1 MMAFWKGE
9 SGMNNQGK
17 VTILI
22 ENERG
27 AGCTEE
33 MSNEHGLSML
43 IEKGDTRILMD
54 TGASGAFFKNAQHLG
69 VSLEGLSAIVFS
81 HNHYDHTGGILTL
94 LENCPDTPIYL
105 RAEAKRRF
113 YRKKDNHFNY
123 HGEPQDTFLSQNS
136 RFHFIDQISADVEIA
151 PGFFILNNH
160 LHREDFYC
168 HDRQRFY
175 YQKDGVP
182 VPDDFCH
189 EQFLLMRDPN
199 GDTIFTSCSHNGI
212 INIIDTVRTLFPQD
226 TIRYVIGG
234 FHLKAHRPDQNGV
247 MQETINCSLD
257 FAHQTARHLDQ
268 HVTGHIYTCHCTGEV
283 GCSVL
288 GDILKDKI
296 TYVRTGDV
304 LFL

>member
-1 MMAFWKGE
+1 
-9 SGMNNQGK
+9 MNNQGK

-54 TGASGAFFKNAQHLG
+54 TGATGAFFKNAQQLG

-123 HGEPQDTFLSQNS
+123 HGEPQDTFLSQNN

-168 HDRQRFY
+168 HDRQW
-175 YQKDGVP
+175 
-182 VPDDFCH
+182 
-189 EQFLLMRDPN
+189 LLLSEGRRS
-199 GDTIFTSCSHNGI
+199 GFRTISAMNSFSSCVTPMVTPSLPRAATTESSI
-212 INIIDTVRTLFPQD
+212 SS
-226 TIRYVIGG
+226 IRYA
-234 FHLKAHRPDQNGV
+234 LSSHRIPSA
-247 MQETINCSLD
+247 M
-257 FAHQTARHLDQ
+257 
-268 HVTGHIYTCHCTGEV
+268 
-283 GCSVL
+283 
-288 GDILKDKI
+288 
-296 TYVRTGDV
+296 
-304 LFL
+304 

>member
-1 MMAFWKGE
+1 
-9 SGMNNQGK
+9 MNNQGK

-54 TGASGAFFKNAQHLG
+54 TGASGAFFKNAQQLG

-123 HGEPQDTFLSQNS
+123 HGEPQDTFLSQNN

-151 PGFFILNNH
+151 PGFFVLNNH
-160 LHREDFYC
+160 LHRVFSIME
-168 HDRQRFY
+168 
-175 YQKDGVP
+175 
-182 VPDDFCH
+182 
-189 EQFLLMRDPN
+189 L
-199 GDTIFTSCSHNGI
+199 SHG
-212 INIIDTVRTLFPQD
+212 TKT
-226 TIRYVIGG
+226 
-234 FHLKAHRPDQNGV
+234 
-247 MQETINCSLD
+247 
-257 FAHQTARHLDQ
+257 
-268 HVTGHIYTCHCTGEV
+268 
-283 GCSVL
+283 
-288 GDILKDKI
+288 
-296 TYVRTGDV
+296 
-304 LFL
+304 

>member
-1 MMAFWKGE
+1 
-9 SGMNNQGK
+9 MNNQGK

-54 TGASGAFFKNAQHLG
+54 TGASGAFFKNAQQLG

-123 HGEPQDTFLSQNS
+123 HGEPQDTSFILSTRFLLTLKLLRDFLSS
-136 RFHFIDQISADVEIA
+136 TITFTAKIFIAMTVSAFTIRRMAFRFRTISAMNS
-151 PGFFILNNH
+151 FS
-160 LHREDFYC
+160 
-168 HDRQRFY
+168 
-175 YQKDGVP
+175 
-182 VPDDFCH
+182 
-189 EQFLLMRDPN
+189 
-199 GDTIFTSCSHNGI
+199 SCVTPMVTPSLPRAATTESSI
-212 INIIDTVRTLFPQD
+212 SS
-226 TIRYVIGG
+226 IRYA
-234 FHLKAHRPDQNGV
+234 LSSQ
-247 MQETINCSLD
+247 
-257 FAHQTARHLDQ
+257 
-268 HVTGHIYTCHCTGEV
+268 
-283 GCSVL
+283 
-288 GDILKDKI
+288 KI
-296 TYVRTGDV
+296 PSAM
-304 LFL
+304 

>member
-1 MMAFWKGE
+1 
-9 SGMNNQGK
+9 MNNQGK

-54 TGASGAFFKNAQHLG
+54 TGASGAFFKNAQQLG

-123 HGEPQDTFLSQNS
+123 HGEPQDTFLSQNNRLYFS
-136 RFHFIDQISADVEIA
+136 DQISADV
-151 PGFFILNNH
+151 
-160 LHREDFYC
+160 
-168 HDRQRFY
+168 
-175 YQKDGVP
+175 
-182 VPDDFCH
+182 
-189 EQFLLMRDPN
+189 
-199 GDTIFTSCSHNGI
+199 
-212 INIIDTVRTLFPQD
+212 
-226 TIRYVIGG
+226 
-234 FHLKAHRPDQNGV
+234 
-247 MQETINCSLD
+247 
-257 FAHQTARHLDQ
+257 
-268 HVTGHIYTCHCTGEV
+268 
-283 GCSVL
+283 
-288 GDILKDKI
+288 
-296 TYVRTGDV
+296 
-304 LFL
+304 

>member
-1 MMAFWKGE
+1 
-9 SGMNNQGK
+9 MNNQGK

-54 TGASGAFFKNAQHLG
+54 TGATGAFFKNAQQLG

-123 HGEPQDTFLSQNS
+123 HGEPQDTFLSQNTVFILS
-136 RFHFIDQISADVEIA
+136 TRFLLTLKLLRDFLSSTITFTAKIFIAMTVSAFTIRRMAFRFRTISAM
-151 PGFFILNNH
+151 NNFSSCVI
-160 LHREDFYC
+160 RT
-168 HDRQRFY
+168 
-175 YQKDGVP
+175 VTP
-182 VPDDFCH
+182 S
-189 EQFLLMRDPN
+189 LLRAA
-199 GDTIFTSCSHNGI
+199 TTESSISS
-212 INIIDTVRTLFPQD
+212 
-226 TIRYVIGG
+226 IRYA
-234 FHLKAHRPDQNGV
+234 LSSHRIPSA
-247 MQETINCSLD
+247 MSL
-257 FAHQTARHLDQ
+257 AASTLRHTAL
-268 HVTGHIYTCHCTGEV
+268 TKTA
-283 GCSVL
+283 
-288 GDILKDKI
+288 
-296 TYVRTGDV
+296 
-304 LFL
+304 